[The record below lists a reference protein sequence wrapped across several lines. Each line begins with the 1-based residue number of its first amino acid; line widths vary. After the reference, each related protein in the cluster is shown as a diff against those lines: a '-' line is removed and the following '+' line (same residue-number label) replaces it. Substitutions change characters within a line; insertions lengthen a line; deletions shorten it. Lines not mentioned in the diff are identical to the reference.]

1 RHARLDGTGREGAR
15 GVDPR
20 MVEDRRAMDGH
31 EGRQTRRRARGRHGA
46 ATRRGRRAQAAAGG
60 SRRATRLHR
69 APAREGARPPTA
81 RAAALTGME
90 DILALILIFGG
101 GACIAMAFSPI
112 GRAVADRIRGKSASA
127 GGGDVRTE
135 FAEHKAAL
143 DQELEA
149 VRRELAELA
158 ERMDFA
164 ERLLAKNREG
174 QRIGPS
180 Q

>member
-1 RHARLDGTGREGAR
+1 
-15 GVDPR
+15 
-20 MVEDRRAMDGH
+20 
-31 EGRQTRRRARGRHGA
+31 
-46 ATRRGRRAQAAAGG
+46 
-60 SRRATRLHR
+60 
-69 APAREGARPPTA
+69 
-81 RAAALTGME
+81 ME

-112 GRAVADRIRGKSASA
+112 GRAVADRIRGKSATP
-127 GGGDVRTE
+127 GGGEVRAELTE
-135 FAEHKAAL
+135 QKEAI

-149 VRRELAELA
+149 VRREVAELA

-174 QRIGPS
+174 QRIGPG

>member
-1 RHARLDGTGREGAR
+1 
-15 GVDPR
+15 
-20 MVEDRRAMDGH
+20 
-31 EGRQTRRRARGRHGA
+31 
-46 ATRRGRRAQAAAGG
+46 
-60 SRRATRLHR
+60 
-69 APAREGARPPTA
+69 
-81 RAAALTGME
+81 ME

-112 GRAVADRIRGKSASA
+112 GRALADRIRGKSATA
-127 GGGDVRTE
+127 GGGEVRTE
-135 FAEHKAAL
+135 LAEHLAEHKEAL

-149 VRRELAELA
+149 VRREVAELA

-174 QRIGPS
+174 QRIGPG